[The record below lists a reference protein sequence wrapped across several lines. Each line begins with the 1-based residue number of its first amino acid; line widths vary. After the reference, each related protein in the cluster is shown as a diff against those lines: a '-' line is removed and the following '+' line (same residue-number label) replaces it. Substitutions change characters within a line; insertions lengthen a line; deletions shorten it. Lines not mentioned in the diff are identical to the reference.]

1 MPAHVRSTLRIQ
13 ALETYLSSPNG
24 PVAKDLIK
32 RGVRVQSQAKR
43 NLGGGTGSGP
53 KRVDTGLLRA
63 SIGTNLTVTS
73 TGLTMRVGT
82 GVYYAL
88 YVHEGTGIWG
98 PKTRVIRPKNGKY
111 LVFKS
116 KVYGAK
122 KGKYVGKVVV
132 PFVKGM
138 KPNRFLTNALK
149 AAGKG
154 QS

>member
-1 MPAHVRSTLRIQ
+1 MTAHVRRTSNMQ
-13 ALETYLSSPNG
+13 ALEVLLVSPSG
-24 PVAKDLIK
+24 PVAKDLLK
-32 RGVRVQSQAKR
+32 RGIRVQSKAKR

-63 SIGTNLTVTS
+63 SIGTNLYTSS

-88 YVHEGTGIWG
+88 YVHEGTGIFG
-98 PKTRVIRPKNGKY
+98 PRMMLIRPRNGKV

-116 KVYGAK
+116 KIYGAK

-132 PFVKGM
+132 PYVKGM
-138 KPNRFLTNALK
+138 KPNPFLTNALP
-149 AAGKG
+149 AAKRG